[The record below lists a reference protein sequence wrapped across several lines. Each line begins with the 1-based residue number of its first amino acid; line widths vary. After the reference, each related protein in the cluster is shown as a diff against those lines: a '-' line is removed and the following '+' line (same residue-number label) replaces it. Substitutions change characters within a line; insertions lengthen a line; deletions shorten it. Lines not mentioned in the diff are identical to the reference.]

1 MARAVERGCHP
12 KRRRG
17 EWEVMGIDAGPGH
30 LRSCVRKRCPRRCPL
45 SFPDG
50 RRGQHTAWW
59 FYRGV
64 PQGRNGGLQLFL
76 GDSFLCRARRS
87 VLRAPVRVAQPGQR
101 FCAAV
106 SSPAGLSRGLSAL
119 RFLSGAQ
126 SRQENKAS
134 PKGGRVCQA

>member
-1 MARAVERGCHP
+1 MGGSSCS
-12 KRRRG
+12 
-17 EWEVMGIDAGPGH
+17 MGIHFSAEPAAQ
-30 LRSCVRKRCPRRCPL
+30 CVARTCEGCP
-45 SFPDG
+45 
-50 RRGQHTAWW
+50 
-59 FYRGV
+59 
-64 PQGRNGGLQLFL
+64 
-76 GDSFLCRARRS
+76 AR
-87 VLRAPVRVAQPGQR
+87 QR